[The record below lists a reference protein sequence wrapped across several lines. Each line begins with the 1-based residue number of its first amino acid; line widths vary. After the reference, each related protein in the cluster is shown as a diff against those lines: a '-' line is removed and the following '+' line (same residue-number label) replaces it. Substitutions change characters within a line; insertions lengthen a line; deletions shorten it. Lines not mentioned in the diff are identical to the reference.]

1 MKQGG
6 SRFAGGLFP
15 LIAALCIQ
23 ALLLFYR
30 LDLLPVWGD
39 EAFTLQV
46 APRPLGEI
54 VGMVQRDIHPPLYYF
69 LLHWWSWL
77 PLPWTGVAALRAF
90 SCVAALAA
98 TVLLDRFWL
107 ARWRPAHRWPAL
119 ALFAYSPCLL
129 LYGRMARSYALQ
141 MALALAA
148 ISLLWRWMR
157 APREIVRRALPA
169 LAAVVALLYTHYLPG
184 IALLAAFCLTA
195 WRLIGWRRVAAFAA
209 AAAVTY
215 APWIVTLRGALRA
228 WGAGG
233 GFQSTYTFTGSA
245 VAETVLKI
253 GAALASLT
261 IGESFAALSLLLVPL
276 LLALVSRGLRAHA
289 LGPSLRPILAVS
301 AAIGYIGATRW
312 VTWPFVAARLLWL
325 LPFLV
330 LAAAIGLARLSPVWR
345 TAAVSVILA
354 SFASSMVLY
363 YRTEDFL
370 NLGYAAPVR
379 EIAAQLRRD
388 VAPGDVVLVDG
399 YNTDVQGLHYYLGRD
414 VRLFAVRAETAPA
427 AEDAARNA
435 RVIWAVRNTRDVSPG
450 HLVSRVEGDSCRG
463 RSRSS
468 EFYEPYAW
476 WQRRAIRLVTGAEPP
491 EFFYQ
496 VTTCR

>member
-1 MKQGG
+1 
-6 SRFAGGLFP
+6 
-15 LIAALCIQ
+15 
-23 ALLLFYR
+23 
-30 LDLLPVWGD
+30 
-39 EAFTLQV
+39 
-46 APRPLGEI
+46 
-54 VGMVQRDIHPPLYYF
+54 
-69 LLHWWSWL
+69 
-77 PLPWTGVAALRAF
+77 
-90 SCVAALAA
+90 
-98 TVLLDRFWL
+98 
-107 ARWRPAHRWPAL
+107 
-119 ALFAYSPCLL
+119 
-129 LYGRMARSYALQ
+129 
-141 MALALAA
+141 
-148 ISLLWRWMR
+148 
-157 APREIVRRALPA
+157 
-169 LAAVVALLYTHYLPG
+169 
-184 IALLAAFCLTA
+184 
-195 WRLIGWRRVAAFAA
+195 
-209 AAAVTY
+209 VTY

-379 EIAAQLRRD
+379 EIAAQLRQQA
-388 VAPGDVVLVDG
+388 APGDVVLVDG